1 MGTWQGAWSTV
12 NNCTTWTR
20 PLSISDSDTKG
31 AATFSGLSI
40 TNLAGIEVTTITNG
54 ENYTVGGFTARSIV
68 FGAWPNRESDIG
80 TVVAD
85 TSKLVVFN
93 IFHQQNMTYQ
103 SGLSDSDLKFTVT
116 NGSGSEAGTKS
127 HIYNRDYPS
136 ALTNS
141 GGQPLMT
148 VEETV

>member
-1 MGTWQGAWSTV
+1 
-12 NNCTTWTR
+12 
-20 PLSISDSDTKG
+20 
-31 AATFSGLSI
+31 
-40 TNLAGIEVTTITNG
+40 
-54 ENYTVGGFTARSIV
+54 
-68 FGAWPNRESDIG
+68 
-80 TVVAD
+80 
-85 TSKLVVFN
+85 
-93 IFHQQNMTYQ
+93 MTYQ

-148 VEETV
+148 VEETVE